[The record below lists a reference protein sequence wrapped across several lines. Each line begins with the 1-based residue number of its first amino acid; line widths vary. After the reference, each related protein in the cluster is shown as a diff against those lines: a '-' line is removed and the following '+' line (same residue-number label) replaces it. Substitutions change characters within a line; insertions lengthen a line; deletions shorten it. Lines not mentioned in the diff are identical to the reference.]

1 MASIKRQQWRSGD
14 CSVSK
19 YQRTKGHNFERWVV
33 NALKD
38 AGHTAKRQLQTQGGG
53 QACGSDVAVK
63 SLGLELECKVG
74 ARPNVKAA
82 LEQAE
87 RDSKSRWQVAVCK
100 WDRAE
105 PIVAMRWSEFLRL
118 LEK

>member
-1 MASIKRQQWRSGD
+1 M
-14 CSVSK
+14 SK

-38 AGHTAKRQLQTQGGG
+38 AGIPAKRQLQTQGGG
-53 QACGSDVAVK
+53 KQCGSDVRAP

-87 RDSKSRWQVAVCK
+87 RDSKSKWQVAVCK
-100 WDRAE
+100 WDRQE
-105 PIVAMRWSEFLRL
+105 PIVAMRWSDFVRL
-118 LEK
+118 LKR